1 MYRIPLSYTP
11 VDYQELNVVLEAYAH
26 RPHTDLVSD
35 FEKALGL
42 VTGSKYVVATNS
54 GTAAI
59 HLALRCLGVTT
70 GDIVLAPTFT
80 YVASLNPVLYQ
91 GAVPF
96 LLDSERASWNI
107 DPNLLEE
114 AIRMLRAKNKQP
126 KALILVHNFGMPA
139 QLDEIVSVAT
149 RYEIPIVEDAAE
161 ALGSRYN
168 GKHVGTFGSL
178 GILSFNNNKI
188 VTSYG
193 GGAVLAN
200 DEQSYNQLVKW
211 STQSR
216 EPAQHYEHRELGF
229 NYRMSA
235 LNAAMGLVELK
246 KLEGKL
252 ALRRS
257 VFEMYKQEL
266 SQEVEIQPGLSQANS
281 NRWLST
287 VLFKEGG
294 TLPSPE
300 TKLMVQEK
308 LFSDGIET
316 RQLWKPMH
324 MQPLFAGY
332 GGLNVGVAENFFARG
347 LALPSGSLNPDVP
360 KAILSL
366 LNTGIIRL
374 QDEI

>member
-1 MYRIPLSYTP
+1 MYRVPLSYTP
-11 VDYQELNVVLEAYAH
+11 VDYQALNGLLESYAH
-26 RPHTDLVSD
+26 LPHTEVVTD
-35 FEKALGL
+35 FEKAIGV
-42 VTGSKYVVATNS
+42 VTGSKYVVATTS

-80 YVASLNPVLYQ
+80 YVASLNPILYE

-96 LLDSERASWNI
+96 LLDSERVSWNI
-107 DPNLLEE
+107 DPALLED
-114 AIRMLRAKNKQP
+114 AIRKLGAKNKMP

-139 QLDEIVSVAT
+139 QLDEIVSIAT

-161 ALGSRYN
+161 ALGSQYN
-168 GKHVGTFGSL
+168 GRHVGTFGTL

-188 VTSYG
+188 ITSYG

-200 DEQSYNQLVKW
+200 DERRYHQLLKW

-246 KLEGKL
+246 KLGEKL

-257 VFEMYKQEL
+257 VFEVYKQEL
-266 SQEVEIQPGLSQANS
+266 KPVIETQHGPPQANS

-287 VLFKEGG
+287 VLFRTGG
-294 TLPSPE
+294 TVTSPE
-300 TKLMVQEK
+300 TKLLVQEK
-308 LFSDGIET
+308 LFSEGIET

-324 MQPLFAGY
+324 MQPLFARY
-332 GGLNVGVAENFFARG
+332 DGLNRGVAEEFFARG
-347 LALPSGSLNPDVP
+347 LALPSGSLNPLVP

-366 LNTGIIRL
+366 LNTGKIGL